1 MIIPLI
7 LCPLKDVHKY
17 IQKHYENQSS
27 KEEFSKNIEFIP
39 YVFLQVKSIKFEK
52 NIITCTLEED
62 LKTIKIFPKK
72 LRNFL
77 EDIHNKKI
85 SSDSKKEYIEKI
97 SKELSILSTKRVN
110 IEINE
115 NDKKIDFTVKNFQP
129 KIIKKIIFKDNA
141 PIDTQKFFLKFLK
154 KKIGKTYQK
163 KDILEIQ
170 EKIKKSSEEQN

>member
-62 LKTIKIFPKK
+62 LKTIKIFPKN
-72 LRNFL
+72 LTTSFL
-77 EDIHNKKI
+77 AKR
-85 SSDSKKEYIEKI
+85 Y
-97 SKELSILSTKRVN
+97 TGCQPKRVRRR
-110 IEINE
+110 
-115 NDKKIDFTVKNFQP
+115 KP
-129 KIIKKIIFKDNA
+129 A
-141 PIDTQKFFLKFLK
+141 RLGL
-154 KKIGKTYQK
+154 
-163 KDILEIQ
+163 
-170 EKIKKSSEEQN
+170 